1 MIINLD
7 YKLSF
12 LCTPKCASTSI
23 EKFMGNSERIELTG
37 SPQMKHCDATFYKN
51 KMKPFLTSAFPNSEF
66 VSFALIREPI
76 SWLSSWWRY
85 LQRPNASKRFNT
97 NNISFNDYV
106 LNFMKPLD
114 QRQPGTGTRFK
125 YPRSWIID
133 DVGCVVVD
141 KVFSLDKIEEL
152 EAFLTLH
159 TGTKVLLDTLNKS
172 TNEEF
177 ITPLSL
183 PDSTIKIVNEV
194 MKIEYQLY
202 DSAMVS
208 PDHCKLQNF
217 FYT

>member
-7 YKLSF
+7 HKLSF

-23 EKFMGNSERIELTG
+23 EKFMGNGERIELTG

-51 KMKPFLTSAFPNSEF
+51 KIKPFLTFAFLDSEF

-85 LQRPNASKRFNT
+85 RQRPNAPKHFNT

-114 QRQPGTGTRFK
+114 QRPPGTGTRLK

-133 DVGCVVVD
+133 DDGYVVVD
-141 KVFSLDKIEEL
+141 KVFSVDKIEVL
-152 EAFLTLH
+152 EEYLTLR
-159 TGTKVLLDTLNKS
+159 TGSRVLLDNLNKS
-172 TNEEF
+172 IN
-177 ITPLSL
+177 IDLSISQSL
-183 PDSTIKIVNEV
+183 PDSTIKLVNKV
-194 MKIEYQLY
+194 MRIEYQLY
-202 DSAMVS
+202 HSAMVS
-208 PDHCKLQNF
+208 PDKCRLNNRF
-217 FYT
+217 